1 MVEEGDVVVE
11 VEAGFKDLRLL
22 APPTP
27 WLGLFKSVQRSSGVI
42 FVSKNALLTTFSMDP
57 VPSLLVLVLNVSESE
72 L

>member
-1 MVEEGDVVVE
+1 MVE

-27 WLGLFKSVQRSSGVI
+27 WLGLFKSLQRSYGVI
-42 FVSKNALLTTFSMDP
+42 FVSKNALLTSFSMVP
-57 VPSLLVLVLNVSESE
+57 VPSLSVFVLNVSESE